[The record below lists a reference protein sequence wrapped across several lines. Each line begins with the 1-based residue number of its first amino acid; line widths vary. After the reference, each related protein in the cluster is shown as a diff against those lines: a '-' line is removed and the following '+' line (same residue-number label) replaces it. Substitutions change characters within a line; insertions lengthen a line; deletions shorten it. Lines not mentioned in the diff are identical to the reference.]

1 MCLRMSLSMR
11 SSYIEGHVQVTQY
24 FVYLFRCLILI
35 GYSGGGGGSRTR
47 VRKYVPEGIYMR
59 VRFWCFA
66 IGVKKR
72 QKPPMAIVENSHR
85 ARIDAV
91 RDDQPA
97 E

>member
-1 MCLRMSLSMR
+1 MR
-11 SSYIEGHVQVTQY
+11 SGYIEGHVQVTQY
-24 FVYLFRCLILI
+24 FLYLIS
-35 GYSGGGGGSRTR
+35 YSISIVCICGGGGSRTR